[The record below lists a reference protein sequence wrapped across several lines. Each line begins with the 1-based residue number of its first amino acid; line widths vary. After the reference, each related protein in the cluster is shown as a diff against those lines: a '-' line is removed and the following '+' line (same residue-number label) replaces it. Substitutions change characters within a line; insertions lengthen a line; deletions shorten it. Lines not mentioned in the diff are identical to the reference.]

1 MEKWFVL
8 APEMLLDLHP
18 GLSYLREVS
27 IVRLHTLKENTYCCQ
42 SVAYQNSKFKLVRRE
57 NFLKI
62 LMISDR
68 CVGG

>member
-27 IVRLHTLKENTYCCQ
+27 IVRLDTLKANTD
-42 SVAYQNSKFKLVRRE
+42 VEVLLIETANSNLLEGK
-57 NFLKI
+57 NFSKY
-62 LMISDR
+62 
-68 CVGG
+68 

>member
-27 IVRLHTLKENTYCCQ
+27 IVRLDTLKANTD
-42 SVAYQNSKFKLVRRE
+42 VEVLLIETANSGLLEGRGFSKY
-57 NFLKI
+57 
-62 LMISDR
+62 
-68 CVGG
+68 

>member
-27 IVRLHTLKENTYCCQ
+27 IVRLDTSKANTVITRY
-42 SVAYQNSKFKLVRRE
+42 SEVLNLHYIVNVGEKG
-57 NFLKI
+57 LKI
-62 LMISDR
+62 FTVS
-68 CVGG
+68 